1 MGLDQTL
8 QRLCESGESIRD
20 SHFKNPGIFSNALLL
35 EPETTLLIRD
45 ANEDE
50 SIFYKN
56 KSIDE
61 FDRELLDSEPS
72 NGDADIAEH
81 KKGLLNFDQA
91 STDPFIAM
99 NQYLQLVSK
108 KKDLLTDP
116 DITMEQAVNILHE
129 RLMVGTELY
138 TTPEISEKTSNL
150 ITKANE
156 LIGEIKNYE
165 TSISLQQEKL
175 NKFNNNL
182 NDRDLGLSDTRNPSA
197 SNNGANAKDL
207 ILIEEKE
214 IEDLEKQISELQ

>member
-20 SHFKNPGIFSNALLL
+20 SHFKNPEIFSNALLL

-81 KKGLLNFDQA
+81 KKSLLNFDQA

-99 NQYLQLVSK
+99 IQYLQLVSK
-108 KKDLLTDP
+108 NKDLLTDP
-116 DITMEQAVNILHE
+116 DITMEQTVNILHE

-138 TTPEISEKTSNL
+138 TTPEISEKASNL

-214 IEDLEKQISELQ
+214 IQDLEKQISELH

>member
-56 KSIDE
+56 KSTDE
-61 FDRELLDSEPS
+61 FDLELLDSEPS

-81 KKGLLNFDQA
+81 KKGPLNFDQA

-99 NQYLQLVSK
+99 NQYLQLVGK
-108 KKDLLTDP
+108 NKDFLTDP

-129 RLMVGTELY
+129 RLMIGTQLY
-138 TTPEISEKTSNL
+138 TTPEISENTSRL
-150 ITKANE
+150 LTKANE
-156 LIGEIKNYE
+156 LILEIKEYE

-182 NDRDLGLSDTRNPSA
+182 NDRDSGVAETRNPSV
-197 SNNGANAKDL
+197 SNSEANAKDL
-207 ILIEEKE
+207 ILREEKE
-214 IEDLEKQISELQ
+214 IEDLERQISELQ

>member
-197 SNNGANAKDL
+197 PNNGANAKDL

>member
-8 QRLCESGESIRD
+8 QRLCESGESIKD

>member
-8 QRLCESGESIRD
+8 QRLCESGESIKD

-197 SNNGANAKDL
+197 SNNGANANDL

>member
-165 TSISLQQEKL
+165 TSILLQQEKL

>member
-1 MGLDQTL
+1 
-8 QRLCESGESIRD
+8 
-20 SHFKNPGIFSNALLL
+20 
-35 EPETTLLIRD
+35 
-45 ANEDE
+45 
-50 SIFYKN
+50 
-56 KSIDE
+56 
-61 FDRELLDSEPS
+61 
-72 NGDADIAEH
+72 
-81 KKGLLNFDQA
+81 
-91 STDPFIAM
+91 
-99 NQYLQLVSK
+99 
-108 KKDLLTDP
+108 
-116 DITMEQAVNILHE
+116 MEQAVNILHE